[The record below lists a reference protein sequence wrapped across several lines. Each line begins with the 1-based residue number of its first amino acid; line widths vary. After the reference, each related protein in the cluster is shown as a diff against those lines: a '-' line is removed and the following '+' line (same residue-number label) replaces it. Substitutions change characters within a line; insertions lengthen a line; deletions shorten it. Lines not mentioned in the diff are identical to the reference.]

1 MKNWDT
7 LEADRVKLLNKH
19 FTPGRGGKKIDKVVI
34 HHNAG
39 VLSIDQIWQVW
50 QDRAASAHYQI
61 TTSGEIGQLVWDGN
75 TAWHAANQH
84 INQTSIGL
92 EFSNSAGANADWP
105 IASKTIEE
113 GAHLVAAICKYYKL
127 GRPQAGKNVRFHRE
141 FTGTSCP
148 YHLAPGG
155 KYHATLMGRAQY
167 WYDQMT
173 GKAAKPVPP
182 KKEGLRLSDIEEL
195 KKYIDQK
202 AAENRKH
209 LEAWLKG
216 FVGPIGGDV
225 KDVRAQQTG
234 ARDSIPGD
242 LEASYPGWN
251 VESLVRVAEEKI
263 ENHQGLTATE
273 MLAIIVHKSRND
285 DLPED
290 ESTE

>member
-1 MKNWDT
+1 M
-7 LEADRVKLLNKH
+7 
-19 FTPGRGGKKIDKVVI
+19 
-34 HHNAG
+34 
-39 VLSIDQIWQVW
+39 
-50 QDRAASAHYQI
+50 
-61 TTSGEIGQLVWDGN
+61 WDGN

-173 GKAAKPVPP
+173 GKATVKPAPP
-182 KKEGLRLSDIEEL
+182 KKEGLSLSDIEEL

-202 AAENRKH
+202 AAENQKH
-209 LEAWLKG
+209 LEAWLKA
-216 FVGPIGGDV
+216 FVGPIGGNV
-225 KDVRAQQTG
+225 KDVRAQYTG

-242 LEASYPGWN
+242 LAASYPGWD
-251 VESLVRVAEEKI
+251 VEALVRVAEDKI
-263 ENHQGLTATE
+263 KNRKGLTATE
-273 MLAIIVHKSRND
+273 MLAILVHESRND
-285 DLPED
+285 DESED
-290 ESTE
+290 RNLK

>member
-50 QDRAASAHYQI
+50 QDRQASAHYQV
-61 TTSGEIGQLVWDGN
+61 TTSGEIGQLVWDGS

-84 INQTSIGL
+84 INQTSIGI

-105 IASKTIEE
+105 IADKTIEE

-173 GKAAKPVPP
+173 GKAAAKPEPP

-216 FVGPIGGDV
+216 FVGPD
-225 KDVRAQQTG
+225 R
-234 ARDSIPGD
+234 
-242 LEASYPGWN
+242 
-251 VESLVRVAEEKI
+251 
-263 ENHQGLTATE
+263 
-273 MLAIIVHKSRND
+273 KSVV
-285 DLPED
+285 
-290 ESTE
+290 

>member
-1 MKNWDT
+1 
-7 LEADRVKLLNKH
+7 
-19 FTPGRGGKKIDKVVI
+19 

-50 QDRAASAHYQI
+50 QDRQASAHYQI
-61 TTSGEIGQLVWDGN
+61 TTTGEIGQLVWDRD

-105 IASKTIEE
+105 ITDKTIEE

-127 GRPQAGKNVRFHRE
+127 GRPQVGKNVRFHRE
-141 FTGTSCP
+141 FTSTSCP

-155 KYHATLMGRAQY
+155 KYHATLMGRAQF

-173 GKAAKPVPP
+173 GKAAAKPAPA
-182 KKEGLRLSDIEEL
+182 KKEGLSMSDIEEL

-225 KDVRAQQTG
+225 KDVRQQVTG
-234 ARDSIPGD
+234 GRDSIAGD
-242 LEASYPGWN
+242 LQASYPGWD
-251 VESLVRVAEEKI
+251 VDALVNVAEDKI
-263 ENHQGLTATE
+263 RAGQGLTTTE
-273 MLAIIVHKSRND
+273 MLALAAYDALSNSAFKD
-285 DLPED
+285 GK
-290 ESTE
+290 

>member
-7 LEADRVKLLNKH
+7 LEPDRVKLLNKH
-19 FTPGRGGKKIDKVVI
+19 FTPGRGGKKIDKIVI

-50 QDRAASAHYQI
+50 QDRQASAHYQI
-61 TTSGEIGQLVWDGN
+61 TTTGEIGQLVWDGN

-105 IASKTIEE
+105 ITNKTIEE

-173 GKAAKPVPP
+173 GKATVKPAPP
-182 KKEGLRLSDIEEL
+182 KKEGLSLSDIEEL

-225 KDVRAQQTG
+225 KDVRQHVTG
-234 ARDSIPGD
+234 GRDSIASD
-242 LEASYPGWN
+242 LQASYPGWD
-251 VESLVRVAEEKI
+251 VDALVNAAEDKI
-263 ENHQGLTATE
+263 RAGQGLTTTE
-273 MLAIIVHKSRND
+273 MLALAAYEVLNNSAIKD
-285 DLPED
+285 GK
-290 ESTE
+290 

>member
-1 MKNWDT
+1 MKSWET
-7 LEADRVKLLNKH
+7 LEPDRVKLLNKH

-61 TTSGEIGQLVWDGN
+61 TTTGEIGQLVWDRD

-105 IASKTIEE
+105 ITDKTIEE

-155 KYHATLMGRAQY
+155 KYHNTLMSRAQY

-173 GKAAKPVPP
+173 SKAPAKPSGQ
-182 KKEGLRLSDIEEL
+182 EGLSMSQLEEL

-225 KDVRAQQTG
+225 KDIRAQHTG

-242 LEASYPGWN
+242 LAASYPGWD
-251 VESLVRVAEEKI
+251 VEDLVRVAEEKI
-263 ENHQGLTATE
+263 GNQQGLTATE

-285 DLPED
+285 DTSKDRNLK
-290 ESTE
+290 

>member
-1 MKNWDT
+1 MRNWDT
-7 LEADRVKLLNKH
+7 LEPDRVKLLNKH

-50 QDRAASAHYQI
+50 QDRQASAHYQI
-61 TTSGEIGQLVWDGN
+61 TTTGEIGQLVWDGN

-105 IASKTIEE
+105 IANKTIEE

-225 KDVRAQQTG
+225 KDIRAQSTG
-234 ARDSIPGD
+234 ARDSIAGD
-242 LEASYPGWN
+242 LAAS
-251 VESLVRVAEEKI
+251 
-263 ENHQGLTATE
+263 
-273 MLAIIVHKSRND
+273 
-285 DLPED
+285 
-290 ESTE
+290 

>member
-1 MKNWDT
+1 MKNWKT
-7 LEADRVKLLNKH
+7 LEPDRIKLLNKH

-61 TTSGEIGQLVWDGN
+61 TTTGEIGQLVWDRD

-92 EFSNSAGANADWP
+92 EFSNSAGANVDWP
-105 IASKTIEE
+105 IADRTIEE

-127 GRPQAGKNVRFHRE
+127 GRPQVGKNVRFHRE
-141 FTGTSCP
+141 FTSTSCP

-173 GKAAKPVPP
+173 GKAPAKSTGGSSVTMNAVDQVNAHTKAFISGYLGPQIDALQEVWRQ
-182 KKEGLRLSDIEEL
+182 LRGPQGKGWPQLGQNERGQNLTLVDAVAALRVDVAELRKIIEE
-195 KKYIDQK
+195 
-202 AAENRKH
+202 
-209 LEAWLKG
+209 KG
-216 FVGPIGGDV
+216 T
-225 KDVRAQQTG
+225 K
-234 ARDSIPGD
+234 
-242 LEASYPGWN
+242 
-251 VESLVRVAEEKI
+251 
-263 ENHQGLTATE
+263 
-273 MLAIIVHKSRND
+273 
-285 DLPED
+285 
-290 ESTE
+290 